1 MRRPSSH
8 SDQESG
14 DRVALMPTCLPA
26 AERGGPLVAAVGES
40 NYQMPLIEIC
50 GRDEREAVLFECEA
64 LLVPE
69 FDNPHDENAIHVE
82 IDGRTVA
89 YLARDAAI
97 AYRPVIVALLEAG
110 FAAACRALI
119 VGRDGHDPETQTL
132 NLGVCLDIAE
142 ADACRERLFGT
153 RQRT

>member
-1 MRRPSSH
+1 MRRLTSQ
-8 SDQESG
+8 SDREPG

-26 AERGGPLVAAVGES
+26 AERGRPLVAAVGES
-40 NYQMPLIEIC
+40 HYQPTLVDIC
-50 GRDEREAVLFECEA
+50 GRNDQEAVLFECEA

-69 FDNPHDENAIHVE
+69 FDNPRDENAIRVE
-82 IDGRTVA
+82 IDRRTVA
-89 YLARDAAI
+89 YLARDDAI

-110 FAAACRALI
+110 FAAVCRGLI

-142 ADACRERLFGT
+142 AEICRATLF
-153 RQRT
+153 RAHR